1 MMPGIRP
8 ADQTDL
14 EVLLAMMREL
24 RAEDY
29 AAGQPPPDPDLLG
42 PLVLDFLA
50 TASLGRV
57 WVACDGAAVV
67 GYLALT
73 FGYSFEFGGR
83 DAFVDELYVVPAHRN
98 KGWGGQLLRVAEAA
112 APGLGVRAIH
122 LEVSRGNARAGRLY
136 RSFGFV
142 DYDRHLMTKH
152 VSGMP
157 DATRLK

>member
-1 MMPGIRP
+1 MTFDIRLAGP
-8 ADQTDL
+8 TDL
-14 EVLLAMMREL
+14 GALLTMMTAL

-29 AAGQPPPDPDLLG
+29 AVGQPPPAPELLG

-50 TASLGRV
+50 TPLLGRV

-73 FGYSFEFGGR
+73 FSFSFEFGGR
-83 DAFVDELYVVPAHRN
+83 DAFVDELYVVPAYRN
-98 KGWGGQLLRVAEAA
+98 KGRGGQLLRVAEAA

-136 RSFGFV
+136 RSFGFE
-142 DYDRHLMTKH
+142 DHDRHLMTKH
-152 VSGMP
+152 VRGQNE
-157 DATRLK
+157 AT